1 MSTST
6 TDPRLSVEKENGKGF
21 SVPAHVEIFEKICA
35 QIPGLKN
42 HMYMHYMWSNVS
54 CIRVRKGHL
63 REAFSLLL
71 RASGDSFLSAQIM
84 GLTSRELSR
93 LIQGPFGMVCESR
106 ARIAISNNNQVD
118 FNGQMVGV
126 NYDTRRI
133 NDGYPGFFFYLGTCN
148 AEKFLEMAQQ
158 RVESKKKE
166 EQLPKFTPFAILQK
180 VEEVSNER

>member
-1 MSTST
+1 MSTSVN
-6 TDPRLSVEKENGKGF
+6 DPRLSVEKENGKGF
-21 SVPAHVEIFEKICA
+21 SVPAHVEIFNKLCA

-63 REAFSLLL
+63 RDAFALLL

-84 GLTSRELSR
+84 GLTSHELSR

-106 ARIAISNNNQVD
+106 ARIAIANNNQVD
-118 FNGQMVGV
+118 FNGQLVGV

-180 VEEVSNER
+180 VEEVSNEG